1 MKKLEKKFKKWNF
14 NFVQLERKGK
24 YAIYEKFLIA
34 PPEPKAGEE
43 EEASIGFEV
52 IVVQKQ
58 KEHERFG
65 QTFPAKELYP
75 SSETWGTYGHTFSE
89 MTDAYKKFKELTNG

>member
-1 MKKLEKKFKKWNF
+1 VKKLETKFKKWNF

-24 YAIYEKFLIA
+24 YAIYEKYLIA
-34 PPEPKAGEE
+34 PPEPAKEDE
-43 EEASIGFEV
+43 KIPSIGFEV
-52 IVVQKQ
+52 IVAQKQ

-75 SSETWGTYGHTFSE
+75 SSETWGTYGFTFC
-89 MTDAYKKFKELTNG
+89 TLKGAYKKFKELSNG

>member
-1 MKKLEKKFKKWNF
+1 MKKLEMKFKKWNF
-14 NFVQLERKGK
+14 NFIQLERKGK

-34 PPEPKAGEE
+34 PPQPKRTGAKEE
-43 EEASIGFEV
+43 SIGFEV
-52 IVVQKQ
+52 IVIQKQ

-75 SSETWGTYGHTFSE
+75 SSETWGMYGFTFC
-89 MTDAYKKFKELTNG
+89 TLVGAYEKYKELSNG

>member
-1 MKKLEKKFKKWNF
+1 MKKLDKEFKKWNF
-14 NFVQLERKGK
+14 NFVQIERKGK
-24 YAIYEKFLIA
+24 YALYEKFLIA
-34 PPEPKAGEE
+34 PAEPAKGDDENP
-43 EEASIGFEV
+43 SVGFEV

-75 SSETWGTYGHTFSE
+75 SSETWGTYGFTFCGVKE
-89 MTDAYKKFKELTNG
+89 AYHKYKELSNG